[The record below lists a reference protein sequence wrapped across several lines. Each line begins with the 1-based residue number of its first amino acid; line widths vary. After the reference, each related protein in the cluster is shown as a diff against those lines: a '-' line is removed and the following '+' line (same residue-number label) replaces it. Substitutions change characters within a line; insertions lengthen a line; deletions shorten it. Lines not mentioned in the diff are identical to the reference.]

1 MSKSEHDNFD
11 LDMNHYSVHDLLEL
25 FSLDSTASS
34 DTIHKQTQQ
43 YIDLSLIHI

>member
-25 FSLDSTASS
+25 FSFTL
-34 DTIHKQTQQ
+34 KNVKKFF
-43 YIDLSLIHI
+43 